1 MEWSNNNAACVTT
14 WSVLRLLEEIP
25 VNKTFVKCGAMN
37 VSQMRFF
44 GAGGSPQ
51 MLAFQAR
58 SLAATMDSIFRNIRK
73 AVFEKGVTQAAAR
86 QAIAAVLVD
95 GTKSM
100 PELAEVIDAN
110 YIFLLEAKG

>member
-14 WSVLRLLEEIP
+14 WSVLRLIEEIP
-25 VNKTFVKCGAMN
+25 VNKTFVKCGEMK

-44 GAGGSPQ
+44 GADASPE
-51 MLAFQAR
+51 MLSFQAS

-73 AVFEKGVTQAAAR
+73 AVFEKGITQAAAR
-86 QAIAAVLVD
+86 ADLAAILRE

-100 PELAEVIDAN
+100 PQLAECIDGN

>member
-14 WSVLRLLEEIP
+14 WSVLRLIEEIP
-25 VNKTFVKCGAMN
+25 VNKTFVKCGAMT

-44 GAGGSPQ
+44 GANASPA

-73 AVFEKGVTQAAAR
+73 AAYEQGITQAAAR
-86 QAIAAVLVD
+86 RAIAAILID
-95 GTKSM
+95 GTKTM
-100 PELAEVIDAN
+100 PELAEVIDAS
-110 YIFLLEAKG
+110 YICLLEAKG